1 MKLNCHFSWQAQY
14 FVKFGMI
21 AGARKV
27 VIFNT
32 KCAFCIEKMLV
43 GSGKSDLGCEA
54 GCRLTGSWPN
64 GLGSCSERP
73 RSANDASDQLFSG
86 NFDHI

>member
-1 MKLNCHFSWQAQY
+1 MVKLNCHFSWQVQYLVRFKSSFSWQGQHLVKLNCHFSWQAQY

-43 GSGKSDLGCEA
+43 GSAKSDLGCEKQVA
-54 GCRLTGSWPN
+54 
-64 GLGSCSERP
+64 
-73 RSANDASDQLFSG
+73 D
-86 NFDHI
+86 